1 MGPDATGVEKGKN
14 YVVFPW
20 IGCRQCVACLEG
32 MENHCSAPQYLGVYR
47 DGGYA
52 DHIVVPDARY
62 LVDIGDL
69 DPATTAPYACS
80 GLTTYSAL
88 NKVGAKTFQNHP
100 VVIMGAGGLGLMCL
114 ELVKAQGGAGAIVV
128 DIDPVK
134 RQAALDA
141 GAMAAID
148 GNAPDAAHQIIKANG
163 GKMVQAVIDL
173 VGAPSTTQIGF
184 DSIIK
189 GGKLIIVGLFGG
201 ASPWPIAFIPM
212 RAMHIIGSYVGSL
225 QEFHELMALV
235 RAGKVKP
242 IQVTRHDLSEA
253 DAVLASLHHG
263 KVTGRAVLTA

>member
-1 MGPDATGVEKGKN
+1 
-14 YVVFPW
+14 
-20 IGCRQCVACLEG
+20 

-100 VVIMGAGGLGLMCL
+100 IVIMGAGGLGLMCL

-148 GNAPDAAHQIIKANG
+148 GNAPDAAQQIIKANG

-212 RAMHIIGSYVGSL
+212 RAMQIIGSYVGSL
-225 QEFHELMALV
+225 QEFHELMVLV

-242 IQVTRHDLSEA
+242 IQVTRHELSEA